1 RPIKDA
7 HGADTPKGGAAGG
20 LGADEIREDESE
32 DDGEGEP
39 ESEEDEDEEEE
50 GEEDPDTRTKKTPK
64 GRRGEDKEAK
74 KERQRLQKEAAR
86 EKRKTKMPKAEKQA
100 KIRKTKRVL
109 LCIRF
114 NNMPKA
120 ADPVVIPPLSNID
133 GKFSCIGNGLLYEG
147 HPREKPEA
155 LRVLLMPTPG
165 GEAIGDRSRPK
176 AWWTAQAIFYELPC
190 PKTASIPTIRA
201 LLEAAV
207 KSNSLALPTKIK
219 DLENKSNREFKKL
232 NKEVLEKTGAGP
244 STGGPKASKPAEKAS
259 KTSEKASKPSEKA
272 TAKATA
278 QKPAKMPKAAVEKVP
293 KPTPAPKPPKAKAPA
308 GTSASGAAGASKP
321 SKSAPKAAQQDTKPK
336 GKAKRKADEA
346 FESQEMA
353 GNQGS
358 SPAKRPR
365 PRKNPK
371 PKVPVD
377 PAPIP
382 SSSWPTET
390 YSSDGW
396 GSSGSYHYDEDGDY
410 MMGGEDYVEDD
421 LDDLPPRD
429 YAVPPPGSDFIAGSW
444 VVSCPEIFSQWGYSG
459 DFTSRYT
466 FNIVR
471 TNGRSHIAA
480 DFELGIVHGSLRS
493 KTLEG
498 RPDGAYTTFEWVGQ
512 EENGPVLPPRAEQ
525 SGYIKFLKDGTC
537 RGKINGIDLCGDGV
551 DFEAWWT
558 GPPGR
563 NELRWE
569 DFDEEAYER
578 AR

>member
-1 RPIKDA
+1 
-7 HGADTPKGGAAGG
+7 
-20 LGADEIREDESE
+20 
-32 DDGEGEP
+32 
-39 ESEEDEDEEEE
+39 
-50 GEEDPDTRTKKTPK
+50 
-64 GRRGEDKEAK
+64 
-74 KERQRLQKEAAR
+74 
-86 EKRKTKMPKAEKQA
+86 
-100 KIRKTKRVL
+100 
-109 LCIRF
+109 
-114 NNMPKA
+114 MPKA
-120 ADPVVIPPLSNID
+120 ADPIVIPPLSNID
-133 GKFSCIGNGLLYEG
+133 GKFTCIGNGLLYEG

-190 PKTASIPTIRA
+190 PKTASISTIRA

-207 KSNSLALPTKIK
+207 KSNSLALPNKIK

-278 QKPAKMPKAAVEKVP
+278 QRPAKVLKAAVEKVP
-293 KPTPAPKPPKAKAPA
+293 KPTPTPKPPNAKA
-308 GTSASGAAGASKP
+308 SAAVASKP
-321 SKSAPKAAQQDTKPK
+321 PKSAPKTVQQDTKPK

-346 FESQEMA
+346 FASQDTT
-353 GNQGS
+353 GYQGS

-365 PRKNPK
+365 PRKTPK
-371 PKVPVD
+371 PKAEVD
-377 PAPIP
+377 LAPIP
-382 SSSWPTET
+382 LSSWPKEE

-396 GSSGSYHYDEDGDY
+396 GSSGSYHYDDDY
-410 MMGGEDYVEDD
+410 MMGGEDYAEDD
-421 LDDLPPRD
+421 LDDLPPID

-444 VVSCPEIFSQWGYSG
+444 VISCPYIFSQWGQNEYM
-459 DFTSRYT
+459 TNNYT

-471 TNGRSHIAA
+471 TNGRTHIAA
-480 DFELGIVHGSLRS
+480 DFELGIVRGSLRS

-525 SGYIKFLKDGTC
+525 GGYIKFLKDGTC

-578 AR
+578 ARVGRW